1 MDNKAAADQR
11 RNKYKNKDAFQSE
24 QVRNRRQKHTVELRK
39 QKREENLSKRRNMNL
54 GAAPMADSDDESG
67 AIESPEVRIVVWG
80 KASFAHRLLFNW
92 IWDATAS
99 AVAYGARRGC
109 EFG

>member
-67 AIESPEVRIVVWG
+67 AIESTEVRIV
-80 KASFAHRLLFNW
+80 L
-92 IWDATAS
+92 
-99 AVAYGARRGC
+99 
-109 EFG
+109 